1 MQRSQLYRK
10 SVCLMTAL
18 AVGGTMALSGC
29 ATSGGQ
35 GLQAKYGDAS
45 DRCAAFRQ
53 PLIATDEDF
62 SAPIVQDAVIGALA
76 GALIGGL
83 TGGGKGALIGA
94 AAGGLTGAGAGYLQ
108 AKQRDSQNKSDVL
121 AAIDTDASRDSKS
134 MGPVGNAI
142 RGLRQCR
149 STQAEQTAMNVERR
163 KITKA
168 EGQAQI
174 AAIKSQT
181 YQDGELIQAVLGKAD
196 ERVKTYV
203 DARAKAMNPGNPQV
217 AANNLRNNQTNPT
230 SKASYDLNRI
240 KQTNDDSQNQQ
251 NQNVTNAM
259 KRIDRFGA

>member
-121 AAIDTDASRDSKS
+121 AAIAKSADPLTARAIQTLATGGRAELLPTLAELLRAKLSAHRGELVATVTSARPLSANVQRQLETSLANATGKAVQIQLHQDPEILGGLVVQMGSLRLDASLAGALNT
-134 MGPVGNAI
+134 M
-142 RGLRQCR
+142 
-149 STQAEQTAMNVERR
+149 
-163 KITKA
+163 
-168 EGQAQI
+168 
-174 AAIKSQT
+174 
-181 YQDGELIQAVLGKAD
+181 
-196 ERVKTYV
+196 
-203 DARAKAMNPGNPQV
+203 RAHLHAPAHQ
-217 AANNLRNNQTNPT
+217 
-230 SKASYDLNRI
+230 S
-240 KQTNDDSQNQQ
+240 
-251 NQNVTNAM
+251 
-259 KRIDRFGA
+259 